1 MFFSHYQFTV
11 PNLDSFSVYS
21 FLTEVV
27 LIMIILDGSTH
38 RMALE
43 GQNPNLQGLKGTL
56 PKATQDLWTPFL
68 SWLASECSCFPENH
82 QSIKKY

>member
-1 MFFSHYQFTV
+1 MFFSHCQFTV